1 MHRIDCLIGNW
12 MWLCTRD
19 DTTGRIRFAAGA
31 TSVALA
37 GALLGEQL
45 LAHTMTITEG
55 LIVPLTTRPAD
66 RPVHAPPSHAGRHT
80 LQPIGHLEPGGRATA
95 RPAPDPE
102 ALFLQVLDP
111 ATRADITA
119 ARKDNLVRAVYG
131 ELASSSILRDS
142 TLALEHL
149 AQDALPRLGQRIG
162 NSRVIDVVLDR
173 AGWLRRW
180 RDYRL
185 VDPDHAATVTATLG
199 GRLARGD
206 TGMTPQ
212 ETLLCALIRVCDM
225 DHHVFPG
232 LAPDAYSH
240 LDSMVSIQLGPP
252 VRRLIE
258 LVERMASRDAFTI

>member
-1 MHRIDCLIGNW
+1 MMHRIDCLIGDW

-19 DTTGRIRFAAGA
+19 DTTGRIWFAPGV

-45 LAHTMTITEG
+45 LAHMMTITG
-55 LIVPLTTRPAD
+55 GVIVPFKTRPAD
-66 RPVHAPPSHAGRHT
+66 RPVHETASHTGRHT
-80 LQPIGHLEPGGRATA
+80 FRPVGHAA
-95 RPAPDPE
+95 VRPAPAPE
-102 ALFLQVLDP
+102 VLFLQALDP
-111 ATRADITA
+111 AMRADITA
-119 ARKDNLVRAVYG
+119 ARKDNLVRAVYK
-131 ELASSSILRDS
+131 ELTSSSLLRDP

-149 AQDALPRLGQRIG
+149 APDALPRLGQRIG
-162 NSRVIDVVLDR
+162 KSDGIEVVLDR

-199 GRLARGD
+199 GRLGRGD

-212 ETLLCALIRVCDM
+212 ETLLCALIRACDM

-232 LAPDAYSH
+232 ADANAYSH
-240 LDSMVSIQLGPP
+240 LDSMISIQLGPP
-252 VRRLIE
+252 VRRLID
-258 LVERMASRDAFTI
+258 LVGRIAARDAFTI

>member
-19 DTTGRIRFAAGA
+19 DTTGRIRFAPGA

-45 LAHTMTITEG
+45 LAHTMTITG
-55 LIVPLTTRPAD
+55 DVIVPFKTRPAD
-66 RPVHAPPSHAGRHT
+66 RPVHGTASHPGRHT
-80 LQPIGHLEPGGRATA
+80 LQPVGHVGPGGRTA
-95 RPAPDPE
+95 ARLAPEPE
-102 ALFLQVLDP
+102 PLFLRALDP
-111 ATRADITA
+111 ALRADIA
-119 ARKDNLVRAVYG
+119 AVRKDNLVRAVYT
-131 ELASSSILRDS
+131 ELTSSSLLRDP
-142 TLALEHL
+142 TFALEHL

-162 NSRVIDVVLDR
+162 KSDGIEVVLDR
-173 AGWLRRW
+173 VGWLRRW

-185 VDPDHAATVTATLG
+185 VDPDHAATVTASLG

-206 TGMTPQ
+206 TGMAPQ
-212 ETLLCALIRVCDM
+212 ETLLCALIRACDM

-232 LAPDAYSH
+232 LEPDAYSH
-240 LDSMVSIQLGPP
+240 LDSMISIQLGPP

-258 LVERMASRDAFTI
+258 LVGRMAARDAFTI